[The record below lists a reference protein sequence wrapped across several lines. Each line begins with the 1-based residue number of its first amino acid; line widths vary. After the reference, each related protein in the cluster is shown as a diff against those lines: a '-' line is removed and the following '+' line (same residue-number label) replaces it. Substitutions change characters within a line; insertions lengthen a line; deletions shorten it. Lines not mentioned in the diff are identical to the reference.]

1 MKDRK
6 KEKHYVILG
15 NGAAAAGCIEGIRAA
30 DKKGKITVV
39 SAENKAGKSRLPPG
53 GFL

>member
-30 DKKGKITVV
+30 D
-39 SAENKAGKSRLPPG
+39 
-53 GFL
+53 